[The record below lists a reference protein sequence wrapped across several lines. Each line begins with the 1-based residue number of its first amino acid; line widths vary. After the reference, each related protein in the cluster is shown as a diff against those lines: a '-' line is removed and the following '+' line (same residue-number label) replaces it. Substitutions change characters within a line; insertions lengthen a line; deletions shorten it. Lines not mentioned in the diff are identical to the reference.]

1 MTYNLDPIPFSL
13 QATRQHLENFIPE
26 VTHPPNLQFRGAYYQ
41 ATLCIQKYRIVR
53 RLQDKINS
61 FKQKSESVDYQLV
74 GSQSENNNIC
84 KNE

>member
-61 FKQKSESVDYQLV
+61 FKQKSE
-74 GSQSENNNIC
+74 
-84 KNE
+84 